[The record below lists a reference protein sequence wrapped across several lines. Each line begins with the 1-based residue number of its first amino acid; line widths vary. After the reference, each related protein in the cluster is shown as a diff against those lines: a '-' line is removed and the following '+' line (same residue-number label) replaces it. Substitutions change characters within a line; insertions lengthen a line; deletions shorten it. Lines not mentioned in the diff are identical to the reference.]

1 MEKSGSILQ
10 CWISSAKT
18 PQKNNRIFIFCVFF
32 FNVTKSLIYQ
42 IIQYL
47 YVLFALENSENNEG
61 AFPGHVE
68 SALENPIK
76 SGDF

>member
-1 MEKSGSILQ
+1 MTFPNGKKWVNPSMLDL
-10 CWISSAKT
+10 
-18 PQKNNRIFIFCVFF
+18 PQKNNRIFIVFF